1 MNIFAHRGYSGK
13 YPENTMLAFEQAVAS
28 GAQGIELDV
37 HFSKDGKL
45 VIIHDELLKRT
56 TGKEGSVDD
65 YTLDELVQ
73 INAGKVFSDKFGH
86 TPIPSFEEYCAYV
99 RDKDIISNVE
109 IKTNLLYYTGI
120 EEELSKSVKKFGIGE
135 KVLFSSFNWLSAV
148 RIRQLEGTI
157 PCGLLFEDRSLRH
170 IAYQAKSMGFAY
182 IHPDRHLI
190 DQEMVNE
197 CKELGIGLNVWTVN
211 DKESLDRLR
220 EWEVDGIITNYPP
233 TCIP

>member
-13 YPENTMLAFEQAVAS
+13 YPENTMLAFERAVAS

-56 TGKEGSVDD
+56 TGIAGSVED
-65 YTLDELVQ
+65 YTLDALMRM
-73 INAGKVFSDKFGH
+73 NAGKVFGDSFGH
-86 TPIPSFEEYCAYV
+86 TPIPSFEQYCEYV
-99 RDKDIISNVE
+99 KDKDIISNVE
-109 IKTNLLYYTGI
+109 IKTNLRYYAGI
-120 EEELSKSVKKFGIGE
+120 EEELIQIIRKHGIGE

-148 RIRQLEGTI
+148 RIRDLAPHI

-170 IAYQAKSMGFAY
+170 IAFQAKSMGFAY
-182 IHPDRHLI
+182 VHPDRRLI
-190 DQEMVNE
+190 DQEMVSE
-197 CKELGIGLNVWTVN
+197 CRALGIGLNVWTVN
-211 DKESLDRLR
+211 DKESLDKMV

-233 TCIP
+233 LCRP

>member
-28 GAQGIELDV
+28 GSQGIEMDV

-45 VIIHDELLKRT
+45 VIIHDETLKRT
-56 TGKEGSVDD
+56 TGKEGSVTD
-65 YTLDELVQ
+65 YLLQELVQ
-73 INAGKVFSDKFGH
+73 INAGKTFSDTFGH
-86 TPIPSFEEYCAYV
+86 TPIPSFDEYCSFI

-109 IKTNLLYYTGI
+109 IKTNLQYYAGI
-120 EEELSKSVKKFGIGE
+120 EEELARTIKRHGIGD

-148 RIRQLEGTI
+148 KIRALAPHI

-170 IAYQAKSMGFAY
+170 IAYQAKGMGFAY
-182 IHPDRHLI
+182 IHPDRRLI

-197 CKELGIGLNVWTVN
+197 CKALGVGLNVWTVN
-211 DKESLDRLR
+211 DRESLDRMAR
-220 EWEVDGIITNYPP
+220 WEVDGVITNFPP
-233 TCIP
+233 TCLS